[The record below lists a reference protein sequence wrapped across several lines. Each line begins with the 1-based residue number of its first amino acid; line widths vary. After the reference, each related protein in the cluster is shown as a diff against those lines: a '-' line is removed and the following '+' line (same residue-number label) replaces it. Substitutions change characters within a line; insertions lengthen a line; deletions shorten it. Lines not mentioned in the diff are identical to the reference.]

1 VEARQDWMKSCRRGF
16 MRWRGREGPWGSH
29 QEEARAE
36 KWEIS
41 VALTEEEVEGFGG
54 AVELELEVEVAAE
67 ELALRCRD
75 GCARRRANWFA
86 ARPAGS
92 AMRRS
97 RWTCFGDGCM
107 VGVGVGWLLVGG
119 HLAVPRGT
127 GMTELVGRPGRQA
140 PELF

>member
-1 VEARQDWMKSCRRGF
+1 MEARQDWMKSWRRGF

-36 KWEIS
+36 KCEIS

-54 AVELELEVEVAAE
+54 AVEVELEVELAE

-75 GCARRRANWFA
+75 GCARRRANWCA

-92 AMRRS
+92 AVRRS
-97 RWTCFGDGCM
+97 RGTCRGDGCM

-127 GMTELVGRPGRQA
+127 GMAELVGRQA
-140 PELF
+140 RDFF